1 MDRSRMS
8 CVLEAL
14 QQFLTPQVWK
24 QAHQAWR
31 RRQRSRCKGSRW
43 TLQPLIWMLLFMTW
57 GCGDSEGERFA
68 MARACCVASQPKRR
82 RPGSTL
88 QGYQK
93 ALAQLPVPV
102 LRALTAALRER
113 LAEEFFAGLRVGEF
127 LPLACDGTRL
137 ECPRTQE
144 LEQRL
149 AHGCKPES
157 APMLSL
163 TALVLLPLGLP
174 WTWQWGQGTASE
186 TSQLRRM
193 LGTLPPDSLLV
204 LDAYYQG
211 YALFEAIVHAGASF
225 LVRAS
230 SRSWLYTEADVP
242 LERFREGVFWYWPQ
256 EAQRKHQ
263 PPLRVRL
270 LRVRGRKGDV
280 WLLTNVLE
288 RRRLSHKNASRLYR
302 WRWRNE
308 GLFRHYKRL
317 LGKVKLRSRTLRLV
331 HREAEGAMI
340 ALQLLLALAAKQ
352 RTPRTFAGQ
361 TEWLLSSPRQML
373 LRIRGGIEARLRRLG
388 PRQFA
393 AYQLMLEQVRSDPRV
408 RPRNI
413 RKKCPRRK
421 DHKPPKP
428 PNFRVMD
435 AHMKTILLKALQ
447 AA

>member
-1 MDRSRMS
+1 MRAKDRSRRMDS
-8 CVLEAL
+8 VLEAL

-24 QAHQAWR
+24 QAHQAAR
-31 RRQRSRCKGSRW
+31 RSKSSRW
-43 TLQPLIWMLLFMTW
+43 TLQPLLWMLLFMTW

-68 MARACCVASQPKRR
+68 TARACYVAAQGKRR
-82 RPGSTL
+82 RPGTTL

-93 ALAQLPVPV
+93 ALAKLPLRV
-102 LRALTAALRER
+102 LRALTAALRDR
-113 LAEEFFAGLRVGEF
+113 LAEEFFASLRVDGF

-137 ECPRTQE
+137 ECPRTAE

-149 AHGCKPES
+149 AHGCKAES
-157 APMLSL
+157 APMLTL

-186 TSQLRRM
+186 TKHLRRM
-193 LGTLPPDSLLV
+193 LPTLPPDSLLV

-211 YALFEAIVHAGASF
+211 YELYQAILRAGASF

-230 SRSWLYTEADVP
+230 SRSQFYSERRVP
-242 LERFREGVFWYWPQ
+242 IDRFREGLFWYWPE
-256 EAQRKHQ
+256 EARQQHK

-280 WLLTNVLE
+280 WLLTNVLD
-288 RRRLSHKNASRLYR
+288 RTRLSRQNASRLYR

-317 LGKVKLRSRTLRLV
+317 LAKVKLHSRTVRLV

-340 ALQLLLALAAKQ
+340 ALQLLLALAGKN
-352 RTPRTFAGQ
+352 RTPRTWAGH
-361 TEWLLSSPRQML
+361 TEWTVGSPRQTL
-373 LRIRGGIEARLRRLG
+373 LRIRGAIQARLRRLG
-388 PRQFA
+388 PRQFL
-393 AYQLMLEQVRSDPRV
+393 AYQQMLEQVRSDPRV
-408 RPRNI
+408 RPRNV

-428 PNFRVMD
+428 PKIRVMD
-435 AHMKTILLKALQ
+435 AHMKTLIRKVLR